1 MIAVDR
7 DAAGLASWDQHP
19 HATALVCDLSDAEA
33 TGRAF
38 EGLDEVDYL
47 VNAAGVAIFEPVL
60 ELSVETWDVTTAIN
74 NRAPVQLTQAFA
86 KQVHAPRGTGADCG
100 GCSALRGAVPAPSS
114 TSRVSPRP
122 SPSVT
127 IISPTPLPKQL
138 STRLRVGSLSAW
150 LLTASAQQE
159 GRCRCAVCRCEG
171 ERSQAH
177 CRPHRACPQGTRG
190 RWIQKVG
197 EFDSNWP
204 SELLPVC
211 CLL

>member
-1 MIAVDR
+1 MVTGAASGIGRQIAQDLADAGAHVIAVDR

-86 KQVHAPRGTGADCG
+86 KQVHAPRGMG
-100 GCSALRGAVPAPSS
+100 LIVEGAVH
-114 TSRVSPRP
+114 
-122 SPSVT
+122 
-127 IISPTPLPKQL
+127 
-138 STRLRVGSLSAW
+138 
-150 LLTASAQQE
+150 
-159 GRCRCAVCRCEG
+159 CEG
-171 ERSQAH
+171 QPRRRRQYLESILH
-177 CRPHRACPQGTRG
+177 HRRQ
-190 RWIQKVG
+190 
-197 EFDSNWP
+197 
-204 SELLPVC
+204 
-211 CLL
+211 